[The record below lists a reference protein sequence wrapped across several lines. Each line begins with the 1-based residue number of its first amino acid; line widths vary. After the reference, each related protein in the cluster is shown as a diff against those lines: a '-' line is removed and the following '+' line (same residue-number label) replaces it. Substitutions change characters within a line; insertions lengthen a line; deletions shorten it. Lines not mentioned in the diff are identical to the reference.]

1 MQQFAGMDGTE
12 ARETIGASLYDLAAQ
27 LYPICRSITG
37 DGVRETLRCLSQYI
51 GIETTEVPTGTQVF
65 DWTIPKEWNIR
76 DAYIAGADG
85 QRVVDFRRSN
95 LHVLNYSTPVRGR
108 FSLEDLK
115 PHIYTLPEQPDL
127 IPYRTSYYA
136 ERWGFSMTHN
146 QLLSLFPGQYD
157 VVIDSSLKDGH
168 LTYGEYVH
176 RGELADEVL
185 LSAHICHPSLAND
198 NCSGL
203 ALLAHLA
210 RHLASA
216 RRRLSYRILFAP
228 GTIGAIT
235 WLAQAGEAASR
246 IKHGLILSCV
256 GDGGGPHYK
265 LSRRGDALI
274 DRAMAHVLA
283 KDWPQGCVVPFSP
296 YGYDERQYCSPG
308 FDLPVGLLQ
317 RSRFGTFPEYHTSG
331 DNLDFIAPRHLED
344 SYRITLSAIDIL
356 ERNRV
361 LVSTSPY
368 GEPQLGCR
376 GLYQGGGGDTT
387 AAERNMALLWVMN
400 LADGRND
407 LLAIAERSG
416 LAFGVIA
423 DAASGLEKAGLLA
436 PGNGTPAPWCRK
448 A

>member
-1 MQQFAGMDGTE
+1 MQQLAGMDGTE

-51 GIETTEVPTGTQVF
+51 GLETTEVPTGTQVF

-76 DAYIAGADG
+76 DAYIAGSDG
-85 QRVVDFRRSN
+85 KRIVDFHRSN

-146 QLLSLFPGQYD
+146 QLLSLGPGPYD
-157 VVIDSSLKDGH
+157 VLIDSSLRDGH

-203 ALLAHLA
+203 AVLTSIAAAL
-210 RHLASA
+210 S
-216 RRRLSYRILFAP
+216 RRKTRLTYRFLFAP

-235 WLAQAGEAASR
+235 WLARNADTAQR
-246 IKHGLILSCV
+246 IKHGLVVSCL
-256 GDGGGPHYK
+256 GDGGGPTYK
-265 LSRRGDALI
+265 KSRRGNAPI
-274 DRAMAHVLA
+274 DRIMTHVLNHA
-283 KDWPQGCVVPFSP
+283 SGAAAIQDFSP

-308 FDLPVGLLQ
+308 FNLPVGLFQ
-317 RSRFGTFPEYHTSG
+317 RSQYGTFPEYHTSA
-331 DNLDFIAPRHLED
+331 DNLDFIRPEHLAASHD
-344 SYRITLSAIDIL
+344 MILSAIEVL
-356 ERNRV
+356 ETDGVYRN
-361 LVSTSPY
+361 TNPCC
-368 GEPQLGCR
+368 EPALGRR
-376 GLYQGGGGDTT
+376 GLYATIGGDKDGP
-387 AAERNMALLWVMN
+387 AQNMALLWVLNMS
-400 LADGRND
+400 DGAAS
-407 LLAIAERSG
+407 LLDIAERSG
-416 LAFGVIA
+416 LTYTSILQ
-423 DAASGLEKAGLLA
+423 ASRRLSAAGLLV
-436 PGNGTPAPWCRK
+436 PADC
-448 A
+448 AATSG